1 MPLTFL
7 SRAPL
12 ASLLAFVLLISS
24 SLPLISQDARSD
36 ANPNP
41 EAAESGETG
50 EGAAPAQND
59 GKSSAES
66 TEPTALVRFTQAI
79 DDKAGVIVGWM
90 SKVLFF
96 DPVAAFAREP
106 ADERGPLGAR
116 KRAMLALISELG
128 LSPRDIAAL
137 ELADYQASEKL
148 LRRERL
154 DPPIAD
160 PVKLGD
166 AVTRPL
172 NAWIAVRGSEP
183 GALFVEIDEGSVGT
197 EPISPETV
205 REAVA
210 LAARDRAITALAV
223 ELRFQPREI
232 AGLELSDYDATRDEM
247 LLREA
252 ILDGPQAGPVKL
264 TEAVTKPLDAW
275 VVLRGSDPG
284 PLFVTVEDSALGN
297 APIAP
302 AAVRE
307 LVATQPPGVKLV
319 VLWLIFGAVFFT
331 LMTRFVNI
339 WGFRHAID
347 LVRGKYS
354 RPGDG
359 AQGEV

>member
-1 MPLTFL
+1 GRQAGVERVGSRAAWNGPPVGRRRDPSTMPLTFL

-36 ANPNP
+36 SNPNP

-148 LRRERL
+148 LRRE
-154 DPPIAD
+154 
-160 PVKLGD
+160 
-166 AVTRPL
+166 
-172 NAWIAVRGSEP
+172 
-183 GALFVEIDEGSVGT
+183 
-197 EPISPETV
+197 
-205 REAVA
+205 
-210 LAARDRAITALAV
+210 
-223 ELRFQPREI
+223 
-232 AGLELSDYDATRDEM
+232 
-247 LLREA
+247 
-252 ILDGPQAGPVKL
+252 
-264 TEAVTKPLDAW
+264 
-275 VVLRGSDPG
+275 
-284 PLFVTVEDSALGN
+284 
-297 APIAP
+297 
-302 AAVRE
+302 
-307 LVATQPPGVKLV
+307 
-319 VLWLIFGAVFFT
+319 
-331 LMTRFVNI
+331 
-339 WGFRHAID
+339 
-347 LVRGKYS
+347 
-354 RPGDG
+354 
-359 AQGEV
+359 